1 MAHLSILY
9 DACVLYPAP
18 LRDTLMSLA
27 VTRLF
32 RAHWTDAIHN
42 EWISNLHEARPD
54 IPLAQL
60 HRTRAVM
67 DHAVPDALVSGY
79 ESWIPTLNLPD
90 PEDRHVLAAAIH
102 AEADVII
109 TFNLKDFPVG
119 VLASCQIETSHPDDF
134 VVQLL
139 QESPVEVLTALK
151 NQRQRL
157 IRPAQSVEEFLDTLA
172 RQGLP
177 KTVALL
183 QPQAASL

>member
-1 MAHLSILY
+1 M
-9 DACVLYPAP
+9 
-18 LRDTLMSLA
+18 
-27 VTRLF
+27 TRLF
-32 RAHWTDAIHN
+32 RAHWTDAIHD

-67 DHAVPDALVSGY
+67 NHAVPDALVEGY
-79 ESWIPTLNLPD
+79 EDLIPTLNLPD

-102 AEADVII
+102 AEAEII
-109 TFNLKDFPVG
+109 VTFNWKDFPVSI
-119 VLASCQIETSHPDDF
+119 LSNCQMEASHPDNF

-139 QESPVEVLTALK
+139 QEYPVEVLAALK
-151 NQRQRL
+151 SQRRRL
-157 IRPAQSVEEFLDTLA
+157 IRPAQSVEEFLETLA